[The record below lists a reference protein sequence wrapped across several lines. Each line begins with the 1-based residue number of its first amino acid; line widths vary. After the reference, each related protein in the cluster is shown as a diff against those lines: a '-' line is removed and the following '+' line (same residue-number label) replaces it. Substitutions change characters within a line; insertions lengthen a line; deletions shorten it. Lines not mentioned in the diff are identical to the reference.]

1 MVRGLGGGDRWW
13 LRNFKF
19 AFCFLWEMPT
29 WAPGEL
35 LEALAASVYQS
46 SDPVSSDPDEMEVEV
61 GI

>member
-1 MVRGLGGGDRWW
+1 MS
-13 LRNFKF
+13 
-19 AFCFLWEMPT
+19 T

-35 LEALAASVYQS
+35 EALAAGVYLSSDPGS

>member
-19 AFCFLWEMPT
+19 SFCFLLEMVT
-29 WAPGEL
+29 WTPGEL
-35 LEALAASVYQS
+35 PAWVADLGGYL
-46 SDPVSSDPDEMEVEV
+46 SSDPDEMEVEV